1 MITLLRPNSARA
13 VHNPYC
19 IGSGDVPRWK
29 YSNCLINSW
38 MGTVEK
44 GRLSMIE
51 RSLVIMPY
59 IVLYVAFVNQS
70 SWTVK
75 PRRHEDTKY
84 IKNWL
89 MSGEY
94 VTICDNPPTFPMD
107 RQVVTPPVS
116 GPEPFLFPKI
126 CATVPARGDGSA
138 SKAIFKNQA
147 LLI

>member
-1 MITLLRPNSARA
+1 MFVQGKNNINFCNTTMIILLRPNSARA

-29 YSNCLINSW
+29 YSNCLINGW

-59 IVLYVAFVNQS
+59 ILCHCLLYIAFVNQS

-94 VTICDNPPTFPMD
+94 VTICDNPPSFP
-107 RQVVTPPVS
+107 T
-116 GPEPFLFPKI
+116 
-126 CATVPARGDGSA
+126 
-138 SKAIFKNQA
+138 
-147 LLI
+147 